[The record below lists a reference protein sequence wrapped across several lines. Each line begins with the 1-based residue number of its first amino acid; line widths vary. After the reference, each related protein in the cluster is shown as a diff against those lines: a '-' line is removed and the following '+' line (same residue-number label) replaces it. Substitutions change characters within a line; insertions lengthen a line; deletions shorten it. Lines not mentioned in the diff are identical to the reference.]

1 MQQQTKPVS
10 IQVELGEK
18 EAEGVYSNMAIISFS
33 PSEFFLDF
41 ARRMPGSPKAK
52 VYARIVMTP
61 PNLALLHKA
70 LEQNLEN
77 YQEKFGKIR
86 LEGLPGEGRDIGFRA
101 GGEGAPVG
109 AEPPGAG

>member
-1 MQQQTKPVS
+1 MQPQPKPVQ

-18 EAEGVYSNMAIISFS
+18 EAEGVYANMAIISYS

-61 PNLALLHKA
+61 PNLMLLQKA
-70 LEQNLEN
+70 LEQNLDG

-86 LEGLPGEGRDIGFRA
+86 LEGLADEGRDIGFRA
-101 GGEGAPVG
+101 PAARAEGGS
-109 AEPPGAG
+109 